1 MIHDVRLLASGRR
14 AAFVVQDGEVVA
26 VHLPTNRLTV
36 EELEELVSRVHDGD
50 FEKEEAT

>member
-14 AAFVVQDGEVVA
+14 VAFVIQDGEVVA
-26 VHLPTNRLTV
+26 VHLPSNRVSV
-36 EELEELVSRVHDGD
+36 EELEELTNRVRDGD

>member
-1 MIHDVRLLASGRR
+1 MIRDVRLLASGRR

-26 VHLPTNRLTV
+26 VHLPSNRVSV
-36 EELEELVSRVHDGD
+36 EELEELASLARDGD